1 MYSFCEGWGGIQL
14 KKKKTPLCL
23 LEDWSSEILFDCCK
37 IPRSAKADHRRSKNP
52 ADPRS
57 SGHQKRSWAVWSH
70 GFSIMTRKNVLAVNP
85 VHSSSDDLRPGQGYF
100 GIIWGISMDS
110 HYDTSESA
118 AAARRSSRSTSLTR
132 PCGISPSCIT
142 PSGCSPFC
150 FLIPRRRRRF
160 LLNWAGE
167 QSCVHRCSRAEFV
180 ILLSLLC
187 VRGIFT
193 CCRHSWLW
201 KSSPFLCIGVVLAAR
216 IWIFAT
222 PP

>member
-1 MYSFCEGWGGIQL
+1 MSWL
-14 KKKKTPLCL
+14 LTLCIPVAMICGQARA
-23 LEDWSSEILFDCCK
+23 IL
-37 IPRSAKADHRRSKNP
+37 
-52 ADPRS
+52 
-57 SGHQKRSWAVWSH
+57 
-70 GFSIMTRKNVLAVNP
+70 VL
-85 VHSSSDDLRPGQGYF
+85 F
-100 GIIWGISMDS
+100 GGISMDS

-180 ILLSLLC
+180 IFCLFYMLGVYSHVADISGTENPLPSSALGLFWQQGYGFLQPPHEWDNPGNFC
-187 VRGIFT
+187 TDI
-193 CCRHSWLW
+193 CCM
-201 KSSPFLCIGVVLAAR
+201 
-216 IWIFAT
+216 
-222 PP
+222 